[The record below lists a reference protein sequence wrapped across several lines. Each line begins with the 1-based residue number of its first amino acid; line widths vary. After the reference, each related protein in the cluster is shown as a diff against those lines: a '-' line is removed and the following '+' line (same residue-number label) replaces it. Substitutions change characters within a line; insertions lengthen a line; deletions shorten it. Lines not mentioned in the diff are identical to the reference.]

1 MLDAARQQIRIN
13 QLLIKI
19 IKRQKEMI
27 LDKNNIAISLVRL
40 M

>member
-27 LDKNNIAISLVRL
+27 LDKNNIAISLVGL